1 MKKRLI
7 TVMVIF
13 FVTMAISASSLPT
26 EYQKILKEM
35 TLEEKV
41 GQMLLLGV
49 PGTSINSTAK
59 AIVTELKAGGVVLFA
74 ANLTSISQATNF
86 TSQLQEET
94 LKTKLKI
101 PLLITADEEGGLV
114 SRLPLGMVT
123 MPGNMA
129 LGASRNEHLTA
140 KAYYH
145 TGRQLR
151 ALGINM
157 NLAPVLDVNNNPN
170 NPVIGLRSFGSDPL
184 LVGNMGLAAIS
195 GLKDAQVGSIVKHF
209 PGHGDTGID
218 SHYALP
224 IVTKS
229 QKELMEM
236 ELAPFQKALAG
247 GAKAVM
253 TGHIEFP
260 ALTGGKKVPAT
271 LSSEILTDLLRANW
285 GYTGVISTDDMTMK
299 AITNYFGQKDAF
311 VMAVK
316 AGVDQL
322 LIVGDLNNQRLAKQA
337 IIDAVQRGEIS
348 EKRIDQSV
356 ERILT
361 LKAELGLK
369 PNKLPELLD
378 PKTEAKAAEKIA
390 LEVGLQSITQLK
402 DEGCLLQKGD
412 RVLLAVVDSKLMG
425 AAGRVGTTISYL
437 LQQELKNRGFAV
449 ETVSLANK
457 PSSYEQ
463 ELVSNKAKECDIV
476 IVLTRNAGYEQAGVI
491 KRITHTPLITV
502 ALQNPYDIL
511 KYPDVKVHFIT
522 YGYTEAS
529 IKALAAILTK
539 EQAALGQ
546 LPVTVSKTYA
556 FGYKR

>member
-7 TVMVIF
+7 TVIVIF
-13 FVTMAISASSLPT
+13 LAGVVISAGTFPL

-49 PGTSINSTAK
+49 PGTYINSTAK

-74 ANLTSISQATNF
+74 ANLTSITQATNF
-86 TSQLQEET
+86 TSQLQEEA

-129 LGASRNEHLTA
+129 LGASRNEHLA
-140 KAYYH
+140 SKAYYH

-184 LVGNMGLAAIS
+184 LVGNMGLAALA
-195 GLKDAQVGSIVKHF
+195 GLQEAKVGGIVKHF

-236 ELAPFQKALAG
+236 ELAPFQKALAS

-253 TGHIEFP
+253 TAHIEFP

-285 GYTGVISTDDMTMK
+285 GYTGIISTDDLTMK
-299 AITNYFGQKDAF
+299 AITNHFGQKDA
-311 VMAVK
+311 VIMAVK

-337 IIDAVQRGEIS
+337 IIEAVQRGEIS
-348 EKRIDQSV
+348 ETRIDQSV
-356 ERILT
+356 ERILF

-369 PNKLPELLD
+369 PNKLPEILD
-378 PKTEAKAAEKIA
+378 AKTEAKAAEKIA
-390 LEVGLQSITQLK
+390 LEIGLQSITQLK
-402 DEGCLLQKGD
+402 NEGRLLQKGD

-425 AAGRVGTTISYL
+425 ASGRAGNTISYL
-437 LQQELKNRGFAV
+437 LQQELKKKGFAV
-449 ETVSLANK
+449 ETVTLANK
-457 PSSYEQ
+457 PSSSEQ
-463 ELVSNKAKECDIV
+463 DLVSKKAKDYDIV

-491 KRITHTPLITV
+491 KRIANKPLITV

-511 KYPDVKVHFIT
+511 QFPDVKVHFLT

-529 IKALAAILTK
+529 IKALAAVLIK
-539 EQAALGQ
+539 EQVALGQ

>member
-7 TVMVIF
+7 SVIVIF
-13 FVTMAISASSLPT
+13 LAGVVISAGTLPP

-59 AIVTELKAGGVVLFA
+59 AIVTELKAGGIVFFA
-74 ANLTSISQATNF
+74 ANLTSINQATNF
-86 TSQLQEET
+86 TSQLQDEA

-114 SRLPLGMVT
+114 SRLPSGMVT

-129 LGASRNEHLTA
+129 LGASRNEHLAA

-184 LVGNMGLAAIS
+184 LVGNMGLAALA

-224 IVTKS
+224 IVNKS
-229 QKELMEM
+229 QKELKEM

-285 GYTGVISTDDMTMK
+285 SYTGVIATDDLTMK
-299 AITNYFGQKDAF
+299 AITNYYGQKDAF

-356 ERILT
+356 ERILA

-378 PKTEAKAAEKIA
+378 PKTEAKAAKKIA

-402 DEGCLLQKGD
+402 DEGRLLQKGD

-437 LQQELKNRGFAV
+437 LRKELNDRGFAV
-449 ETVSLANK
+449 ETVTLANK

-463 ELVSNKAKECDIV
+463 ELVSNKAKESDIV

-511 KYPDVKVHFIT
+511 KYPDVKVHFLT